1 MGKSSVN
8 PCSRSYFFT
17 SLCFFPLLLGQK
29 SLASCQR
36 GDHGQLDYSPVILTI
51 STEQFMLVY
60 VFTLSACLH
69 MCDCL
74 TACLFVCA
82 LCGDWG
88 GSEGT
93 DGSWSVLVWCSLS
106 AKDQAKTGTA
116 LCFFQPCTDRG
127 KSRTFYSS
135 CFIVSFMSS
144 HNVTVK
150 TTEMTFTADFV
161 VPQCQ
166 TMNAWFSS
174 VAL

>member
-17 SLCFFPLLLGQK
+17 SLCFFPLLLNQK

-36 GDHGQLDYSPVILTI
+36 GDHGQLDYSPAILTI

-60 VFTLSACLH
+60 VFSLSACLH
-69 MCDCL
+69 TCDCL

-116 LCFFQPCTDRG
+116 LCFFFFSPASTG
-127 KSRTFYSS
+127 EKAGL
-135 CFIVSFMSS
+135 FILPV
-144 HNVTVK
+144 
-150 TTEMTFTADFV
+150 
-161 VPQCQ
+161 
-166 TMNAWFSS
+166 
-174 VAL
+174 L

>member
-17 SLCFFPLLLGQK
+17 SLCFFPLLLCQK

-36 GDHGQLDYSPVILTI
+36 GDHGELDYSPVILTI

-60 VFTLSACLH
+60 VFSLSACLH

-88 GSEGT
+88 GLRGDRWLMVCSRLVL
-93 DGSWSVLVWCSLS
+93 SVCQRSGKNRYSTLFFS
-106 AKDQAKTGTA
+106 ALHRQGKKQDF
-116 LCFFQPCTDRG
+116 LFFL
-127 KSRTFYSS
+127 FYR
-135 CFIVSFMSS
+135 
-144 HNVTVK
+144 
-150 TTEMTFTADFV
+150 
-161 VPQCQ
+161 
-166 TMNAWFSS
+166 
-174 VAL
+174 